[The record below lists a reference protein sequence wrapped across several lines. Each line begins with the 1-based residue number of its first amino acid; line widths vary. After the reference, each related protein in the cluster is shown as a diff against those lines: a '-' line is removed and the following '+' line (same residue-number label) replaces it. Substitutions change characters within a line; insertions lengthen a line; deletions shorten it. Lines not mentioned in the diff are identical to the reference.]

1 MGLNSRIELVSVG
14 VTGGGGRQKIFLI
27 FLLTARRLS
36 IILIDSLLKKGKT
49 MAEKVKLAINGFGRI
64 GRLVGR
70 LVATHPRIEL
80 VGVNDI
86 TDARTLSHLLQYDS
100 VHGRFKEKVSA
111 EGDELVIAGRRAKVF
126 AVKNLVELPWRSLG
140 VDIVLES
147 TGLYRSYEKA
157 SGHLAAGARKVVI
170 SAPPKGEGIKSIV
183 MGVNQNSYDPKND
196 HIISNASC
204 TTNCVVPVAKVLHE
218 RFRIVRGYMTTVHA
232 YTNDQRILD
241 LPHSD
246 LRRARAAALSM
257 IPTSTGAAKLIGVIF
272 PELKGKIDGMAIR
285 VPTPDVSIVD
295 LACVVEKKTSV
306 EEVNLAFK
314 QAAEGEL
321 KGILQYET
329 APLVSVDLVGNPHSA
344 ILDAGLTAVVDGNLV
359 KVYAWYDN
367 EFGYAC
373 RLVDLIEYIAE
384 RL

>member
-1 MGLNSRIELVSVG
+1 
-14 VTGGGGRQKIFLI
+14 
-27 FLLTARRLS
+27 
-36 IILIDSLLKKGKT
+36 
-49 MAEKVKLAINGFGRI
+49 MAERVKLAINGFGRI
-64 GRLVGR
+64 GRVLGR

-80 VGVNDI
+80 VGINDI
-86 TDARTLSHLLQYDS
+86 TDAATLAHLLQYDS

-111 EGDELVIAGRRAKVF
+111 EGDELVIAGNRAKVF
-126 AVKNLVELPWRSLG
+126 TIKNPSDLPWKSLN

-147 TGLYRSYEKA
+147 TGLFRSYDKA

-183 MGVNQNSYDPKND
+183 MGVNQEIYDPKSD

-204 TTNCVVPVAKVLHE
+204 TTNCIVPVAKVLHE

-246 LRRARAAALSM
+246 LRRARAAGLSM

-285 VPTPDVSIVD
+285 VPTPDVSIID
-295 LACVVEKKTSV
+295 LACVVERSTTV
-306 EEVNLAFK
+306 DEVNQAFK
-314 QAAEGEL
+314 EAAEGGL
-321 KGILQYET
+321 KGIIEYLDK
-329 APLVSVDLVGNPHSA
+329 PLVSVDLVGNPHSA
-344 ILDAGLTAVVDGNLV
+344 VFDSGLTAVVDNYLV

>member
-1 MGLNSRIELVSVG
+1 
-14 VTGGGGRQKIFLI
+14 
-27 FLLTARRLS
+27 
-36 IILIDSLLKKGKT
+36 
-49 MAEKVKLAINGFGRI
+49 MAEKVKLGINGFGRI

-70 LVATHPRIEL
+70 LVSRHPRIEL
-80 VGVNDI
+80 AAINDVA
-86 TDARTLSHLLQYDS
+86 DAPTLAHLLKYDS
-100 VHGRFKEKVSA
+100 VHGIFREEVRA
-111 EGDELVIAGRRAKVF
+111 EGQNLIIAGRPANVLT
-126 AVKNLVELPWRSLG
+126 VKNPAEINWGALG
-140 VDIVLES
+140 IDIVLES
-147 TGLYRSYEKA
+147 TGLFRSLEKA
-157 SGHLAAGARKVVI
+157 GGHLTAGARKVVI

-183 MGVNQNSYDPKND
+183 MGINHTIYDPASD

-218 RFRIVRGYMTTVHA
+218 NFRIRHGYMTTVHA

-246 LRRARAAALSM
+246 LRRARAAAVSM

-295 LACVVEKKTSV
+295 LACVVEKRTSI
-306 EEVNLAFK
+306 EEVNAAF
-314 QAAEGEL
+314 QTAAEGNL
-321 KGILQYET
+321 RGIIEYLT
-329 APLVSVDLVGNPHSA
+329 TPLVSVDLVGNPHSA
-344 ILDAGLTAVVDGNLV
+344 IFDAGLTSVVDGNLV

-367 EFGYAC
+367 EYGYAC
-373 RLVDLIEYIAE
+373 RLVDLIDYIAE

>member
-1 MGLNSRIELVSVG
+1 MAAKV
-14 VTGGGGRQKIFLI
+14 
-27 FLLTARRLS
+27 RL
-36 IILIDSLLKKGKT
+36 G
-49 MAEKVKLAINGFGRI
+49 INGFGRI

-70 LVATHPRIEL
+70 LVSRHPRIEL
-80 VGVNDI
+80 VAINDI
-86 TDARTLSHLLQYDS
+86 TDAATLAHLLKYDS
-100 VHGRFKEKVSA
+100 VHGIFREEVRA
-111 EGDELVIAGRRAKVF
+111 EGENLIIAGRPAVVS
-126 AVKNLVELPWRSLG
+126 AVKSPGEIGWRRLN

-147 TGLYRSYEKA
+147 SGLFRSYEKA
-157 SGHLAAGARKVVI
+157 SGHLTAGARKVII
-170 SAPPKGEGIKSIV
+170 SAPPKGEGIKSFV
-183 MGVNQNSYDPKND
+183 MGVNQHHYDPAND

-204 TTNCVVPVAKVLHE
+204 TTNCVVPVARVIHE
-218 RFRIVRGYMTTVHA
+218 RFRIRQGYMTTVHA

-246 LRRARAAALSM
+246 LRRARAAAMSM

-285 VPTPDVSIVD
+285 VPTPDVSIID
-295 LACVVEKKTSV
+295 LACVVEKRTTV
-306 EEVNLAFK
+306 EEVNEAFK

-321 KGILQYET
+321 RGIIEYQT

-344 ILDAGLTAVVDGNLV
+344 IFDAGLTSVVDGNLV

-373 RLVDLIEYIAE
+373 RLVDLIDYIAE